1 MHHKVHI
8 ALKCKVEIMAR
19 KKFEFWLN
27 DQRQEDWL
35 VYELIG
41 KLKKPVKGQGQFTRA
56 IREGLRLWTSL
67 RDGQVDVLLEL
78 FPWVREAL
86 AKSMPVPTVNG
97 AHGGQLD
104 EIKGMLEMLTAQQ
117 STGGYLLKSTGGS
130 AKPIPALPVVEIK
143 QSVTVSADVIA
154 DNFLSMF
161 Q

>member
-1 MHHKVHI
+1 
-8 ALKCKVEIMAR
+8 MAR
-19 KKFEFWLN
+19 KRFEFWLN

-41 KLKKPVKGQGQFTRA
+41 NLKKPTKGQGQFTRA
-56 IREGLRLWTSL
+56 IREGIRLWTSL

-86 AKSMPVPTVNG
+86 TKSTPAPTVDRVG
-97 AHGGQLD
+97 DGQLD

-117 STGGYLLKSTGGS
+117 NSGGYMMKSTGGS
-130 AKPIPALPVVEIK
+130 AKPTIAPPIAEIK
-143 QSVTVSADVIA
+143 QTTTSVSADTIA

-161 Q
+161 